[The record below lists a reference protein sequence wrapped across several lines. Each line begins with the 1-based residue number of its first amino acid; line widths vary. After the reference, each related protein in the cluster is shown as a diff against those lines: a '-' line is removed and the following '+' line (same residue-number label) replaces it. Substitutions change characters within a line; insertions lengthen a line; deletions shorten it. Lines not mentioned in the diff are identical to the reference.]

1 MILFYLLRPSPSHIH
16 THAHTYSLSHSH
28 PHTLCHTLSVSP
40 AFFFPAIPVFL
51 SSLNTNTSRIPRSVE
66 CELFNDLV
74 DTCAPGDTVVVSG
87 EVRVVSTD
95 DGRRGRGTAD
105 KGMFLL
111 YICANSVLN
120 MRKKLQGGGGG
131 ASSRGGPGG
140 GDEDEG
146 GLFIHTRRDLYAI
159 SHIQSEEDTFR
170 CIVHS
175 LCPSIY
181 GQELV
186 KAGLVLALFG
196 GCQKFTD
203 DANKIPLRGDPHVL
217 VVGDPGLGKSQLL
230 QALSNVAPRGVYVC
244 GNTTTTAGLTVTLHK
259 DGGTGDYALEAGA
272 LVLGDQGVCCIDEFD
287 KMRQQHQ
294 ALLEAME
301 QQSISIAK
309 AGVVCSLPAR
319 TAIVAAANP
328 VGGHYDK
335 GKTVAE
341 NIKMSSPL
349 LSRFDLVFILLD
361 EANEER
367 DRMLSEH
374 VMALHA
380 ASARR
385 TAALDDFARLPA
397 GTQGQV
403 EAEEAQ
409 PLADRL
415 RLRRQ
420 EELDP
425 IPPALLRKYV
435 AYARKYVQPKL
446 TDEAAGVLQ
455 EVCSARD
462 TVRCLFSS
470 AV

>member
-1 MILFYLLRPSPSHIH
+1 M
-16 THAHTYSLSHSH
+16 
-28 PHTLCHTLSVSP
+28 
-40 AFFFPAIPVFL
+40 
-51 SSLNTNTSRIPRSVE
+51 
-66 CELFNDLV
+66 
-74 DTCAPGDTVVVSG
+74 
-87 EVRVVSTD
+87 
-95 DGRRGRGTAD
+95 
-105 KGMFLL
+105 
-111 YICANSVLN
+111 
-120 MRKKLQGGGGG
+120 
-131 ASSRGGPGG
+131 
-140 GDEDEG
+140 
-146 GLFIHTRRDLYAI
+146 
-159 SHIQSEEDTFR
+159 
-170 CIVHS
+170 HS

-196 GCQKFTD
+196 GCQKFSD
-203 DANKIPLRGDPHVL
+203 DANKIPLRGDPHIL

-230 QALSNVAPRGVYVC
+230 QALGNVAPRGVYLC

-272 LVLGDQGVCCIDEFD
+272 LVLGDQGICCIDEFD

-328 VGGHYDK
+328 VGGHYNK

-367 DRMLSEH
+367 DKMLSEH
-374 VMALHA
+374 VMSLHA
-380 ASARR
+380 SSARR
-385 TAALDDFARLPA
+385 RSAALDDFARLPA
-397 GTQGQV
+397 GSGGRGGGV
-403 EAEEAQ
+403 AMDGDGEEVP
-409 PLADRL
+409 PLTDRL

-425 IPPALLRKYV
+425 IPPSLLRKYV
-435 AYARKYVQPKL
+435 AYARKYVHPKL
-446 TDEAAGVLQ
+446 TAEAADVLQ
-455 EVCSARD
+455 EVRSHACE
-462 TVRCLFSS
+462 CG
-470 AV
+470 